1 MYVERMVPCPNLASY
16 LPLEASTQAFGGEGF
31 DSQMKEPGGDRRP
44 SPGSSHEHGVHRA
57 PRPGENGRRRK
68 RPGIYVKNYKQ
79 YNIPGVVTMSF
90 SIDAGGVPCIHGE
103 NEILKAMCDEGEG

>member
-1 MYVERMVPCPNLASY
+1 MSMVSIAPNV
-16 LPLEASTQAFGGEGF
+16 LEKMADDAN
-31 DSQMKEPGGDRRP
+31 
-44 SPGSSHEHGVHRA
+44 VRA
-57 PRPGENGRRRK
+57 AVLRDVD
-68 RPGIYVKNYKQ
+68 IYVKNYKQ